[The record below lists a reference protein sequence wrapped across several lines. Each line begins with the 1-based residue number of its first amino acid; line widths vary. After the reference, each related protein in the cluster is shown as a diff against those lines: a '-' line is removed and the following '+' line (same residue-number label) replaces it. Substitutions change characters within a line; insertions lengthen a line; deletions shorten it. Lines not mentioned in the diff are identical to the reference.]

1 MHCACKARLIGNP
14 MTHIGE
20 KNVVGR
26 FPYNIADIERI
37 RFHKRTVFKAAFRKP
52 HPRRVEQCAVDID
65 RNHMPRKPGHLQC
78 EPAVAAAQVDGAHPG
93 FNAYIREHFGGL
105 CPQRL
110 PPACIGHSGAFKETG
125 QGHDEIA
132 SMFTRRDDLV
142 RLSRPTASYKGI
154 ETIWSGCPLTNEGGN
169 EPVMLLRSTITCPVC
184 GHRETETMRTDAC
197 QFFYECMK
205 CKTLLR

>member
-1 MHCACKARLIGNP
+1 
-14 MTHIGE
+14 
-20 KNVVGR
+20 
-26 FPYNIADIERI
+26 
-37 RFHKRTVFKAAFRKP
+37 
-52 HPRRVEQCAVDID
+52 
-65 RNHMPRKPGHLQC
+65 MPRKPGHLQC

-93 FNAYIREHFGGL
+93 FDAYIREHFGGL

-110 PPACIGHSGAFKETG
+110 PPACIWHSGAFKETG

-169 EPVMLLRSTITCPVC
+169 EPVTLLRSTITCPVC

-205 CKTLLR
+205 CKTLLRPKAGDCCVFCSYGDVPCPPIQKARASGRGVSCCGDKQTRQAKTGLLVGPSEGVS